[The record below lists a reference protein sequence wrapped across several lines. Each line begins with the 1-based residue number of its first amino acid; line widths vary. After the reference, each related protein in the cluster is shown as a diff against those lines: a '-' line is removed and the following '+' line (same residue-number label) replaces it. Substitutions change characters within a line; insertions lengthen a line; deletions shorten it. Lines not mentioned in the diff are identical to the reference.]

1 MTAASAIREAPA
13 DALLRADPILRAGRR
28 DTFADVMERLRRL
41 DLDHP
46 RVYAIA
52 DMAGQG
58 RRRWWALGGARA
70 SERIEAMVD
79 RAEED
84 HPDRRVATVQVA
96 GACVHAIVGRV
107 ATAVVLDGVAWDPG
121 VDSLWMHFDS
131 DVAIDWVGVADPTL
145 RVVTGSRY
153 AASAGRFSSMDGESL
168 AGRRL
173 GAEALHAGRLGAEG
187 RRVVELPCE
196 RALMLWTAQRCLTSL
211 SSAFASLP
219 GVDPARFWSIVGESV
234 VGTACL
240 APILADR
247 DRDLAWRRGQ
257 GLLDAFVELGAPVR
271 GRATSG
277 VDKVGKPR
285 LICKQTTFRIGTF

>member
-1 MTAASAIREAPA
+1 MTAAASAIHEIPT

-58 RRRWWALGGARA
+58 RRRWWALGGPRA
-70 SERIEAMVD
+70 AERIEAMID

-84 HPDRRVATVQVA
+84 HPDRRVAALQVA

-107 ATAVVLDGVAWDPG
+107 ATSVVLDGVAWDPG
-121 VDSLWMHFDS
+121 IDNIWMHFDS

-145 RVVTGSRY
+145 RVVSGGRY
-153 AASAGRFSSMDGESL
+153 RPRPGDYPSSHG
-168 AGRRL
+168 
-173 GAEALHAGRLGAEG
+173 EG

-211 SSAFASLP
+211 SATFAAVP
-219 GVDPARFWSIVGESV
+219 GVDRARFWSIVGDSV

-240 APILADR
+240 APILGDR
-247 DRDLAWRRGQ
+247 DAGLTGRRSRGPAWRRGQ
-257 GLLDAFVELGAPVR
+257 ALLDAFVELGAPVR
-271 GRATSG
+271 GRTRTG
-277 VDKVGKPR
+277 IDKVGKPR
-285 LICKQTTFRIGTF
+285 LIYNQTTFRIGTF

>member
-1 MTAASAIREAPA
+1 MTAASAIRELPT
-13 DALLRADPILRAGRR
+13 DALLRADPVLRAGRR

-41 DLDHP
+41 DPDHP

-58 RRRWWALGGARA
+58 QRRWWALGGPRA
-70 SERIEAMVD
+70 SERIESMID

-84 HPDRRVATVQVA
+84 HPDRRVAALQVA

-121 VDSLWMHFDS
+121 LDNVWMHFDS

-145 RVVTGSRY
+145 RAVGTDRVR
-153 AASAGRFSSMDGESL
+153 AGVGDWSG
-168 AGRRL
+168 AGD
-173 GAEALHAGRLGAEG
+173 E

-211 SSAFASLP
+211 SSAYAALP
-219 GVDPARFWSIVGESV
+219 GVDRMRFWSIVGDSV

-240 APILADR
+240 APILGDR
-247 DRDLAWRRGQ
+247 DRGVAWRRGQ
-257 GLLDAFVELGAPVR
+257 ALLDAFVALGAPVR
-271 GRATSG
+271 GRAVPS

-285 LICKQTTFRIGTF
+285 LICNQTTFRIGTF